1 DDEVLVGEVRI
12 EKGRPEPWPCSASSE
27 VISVCVA
34 WRSGWSR
41 SMAVDPEMHDEL
53 PEKSLRKQLAAT
65 VRTIQWSYAIFWSTS
80 TRQPGVLAW
89 SDGYYNGD
97 IKTRKTTQPVELKAD
112 QMGLQRS
119 EQLREL
125 YESLSA
131 GDSNQQ
137 MRRPCASL
145 SPEDLTHTEWY
156 YLVCMSFTFTLGQ
169 GYIHPPP
176 KTLDLVLSSSG
187 TSPSKLFA
195 AAAAPQIARFGSSNG
210 RLSVPLSLQ
219 TVACIPF
226 MGGVLELGT
235 TESVSSDH
243 LFLRTISAKSLR
255 TEGTNVSSGLTL
267 LVLKILEDAAVVT
280 QITSFFWEL
289 PCPVCSEQ
297 SMSSPQMADDDG
309 DDDDDDD
316 DGDDVGNSMAL
327 EDQNLITDHP
337 RRCPF
342 ALHSFAPPSE
352 QREAVHDKADEL
364 CDCSPGDS
372 FHTQQLEDMLEID
385 GLNCVPQ
392 TQNRQFRDDE
402 LISLNSNEYASMSVV
417 HAKRVASS
425 AMGERTR
432 HPMPDNSKHVLLDLD
447 AGDSHYANTVA
458 TILRSSK
465 PVRSVSCFLKVSGKS
480 SFMGWRRGMST
491 PKPFTGTPQKLLKKM
506 LMDGEW
512 LRGGHQPKRQEGNEP
527 KAWRPGESGSGHVLS
542 ERKLTEKFLVLQSLI
557 PSVAKVV
564 IRLLELESCRE
575 SSLELDAKNRRK
587 HPDVAERT
595 SDNYGSKEMM
605 VNARK
610 SCSNK
615 RKTCDAGETE
625 AEYHWV
631 LSRDGPIDVI
641 VTMKEEEVAVE
652 IHCPWRECL
661 LLEIVE
667 SISNFH
673 LDPLSVQSSTVDG
686 VLALTVKSKVRI
698 HEPKTHTTIQKRHC
712 CLTGNDQAIASKSD
726 RQMPVTI

>member
-1 DDEVLVGEVRI
+1 
-12 EKGRPEPWPCSASSE
+12 
-27 VISVCVA
+27 
-34 WRSGWSR
+34 
-41 SMAVDPEMHDEL
+41 MAVDPEMHDEL

-169 GYIHPPP
+169 GLPGKAFANNQH
-176 KTLDLVLSSSG
+176 VWLSNAQ
-187 TSPSKLFA
+187 FA
-195 AAAAPQIARFGSSNG
+195 DSRTFS
-210 RLSVPLSLQ
+210 RSLLAK

-235 TESVSSDH
+235 TES
-243 LFLRTISAKSLR
+243 
-255 TEGTNVSSGLTL
+255 
-267 LVLKILEDAAVVT
+267 ILEDAAVVT

-425 AMGERTR
+425 AMGEPTR

-557 PSVAKVV
+557 PSVAKVDKASILGDTIEYLKDMERRV
-564 IRLLELESCRE
+564 QELESCRE

-686 VLALTVKSKVRI
+686 VLALTVKSKFRSAIVASPGMI
-698 HEPKTHTTIQKRHC
+698 KRSLQRVIGK
-712 CLTGNDQAIASKSD
+712 CL
-726 RQMPVTI
+726 

>member
-1 DDEVLVGEVRI
+1 
-12 EKGRPEPWPCSASSE
+12 
-27 VISVCVA
+27 
-34 WRSGWSR
+34 
-41 SMAVDPEMHDEL
+41 MAVDPEMHDEL
-53 PEKSLRKQLAAT
+53 PEKPLRRQLAAT

-80 TRQPGVLAW
+80 TRQPGVLSW

-97 IKTRKTTQPVELKAD
+97 IKTRKTTQSVELKAD

-156 YLVCMSFTFTLGQ
+156 YLVCMSFTFTPGQ
-169 GYIHPPP
+169 GLPGKAFANNQHEW
-176 KTLDLVLSSSG
+176 LSNAQ
-187 TSPSKLFA
+187 FA
-195 AAAAPQIARFGSSNG
+195 DSRIFSR
-210 RLSVPLSLQ
+210 SLLAKSASIQ

-235 TESVSSDH
+235 TES
-243 LFLRTISAKSLR
+243 
-255 TEGTNVSSGLTL
+255 
-267 LVLKILEDAAVVT
+267 ILEDAAVVT

-289 PCPVCSEQ
+289 PFPVRSEQ
-297 SMSSPQMADDDG
+297 SMSSPQMADDD

-316 DGDDVGNSMAL
+316 VDDVGNPMAL
-327 EDQNLITDHP
+327 EDHNLITDHP
-337 RRCPF
+337 IRCPF
-342 ALHSFAPPSE
+342 ALHSFPPSE
-352 QREAVHDKADEL
+352 QREAVHDKAEEVHTDHL

-372 FHTQQLEDMLEID
+372 FHSQQLEDMLEID
-385 GLNCVPQ
+385 GLNCVSQ

-417 HAKRVASS
+417 RAKRVATSDT
-425 AMGERTR
+425 GERTR
-432 HPMPDNSKHVLLDLD
+432 HPMLGNSKHVLLDLD

-465 PVRSVSCFLKVSGKS
+465 PVRSVSCFLKISSKS
-480 SFMGWRRGMST
+480 SFMVWRRGMST

-512 LRGGHQPKRQEGNEP
+512 LRGGHQPKCQDGNDP
-527 KAWRPGESGSGHVLS
+527 KAWRPGESGSNHVLS
-542 ERKLTEKFLVLQSLI
+542 ERRSGEKLNEKFLVLQSLI
-557 PSVAKVV
+557 PSVTKVDKASILGDTIEYLKDMERRV
-564 IRLLELESCRE
+564 QELESCRE

-605 VNARK
+605 ANGRK

-625 AEYHWV
+625 AEHHWV

-641 VTMKEEEVAVE
+641 VTMKEAEVVVE

-667 SISNFH
+667 SISHFH

-686 VLALTVKSKVRI
+686 VLALTVKSKFRSAIVASPGMI
-698 HEPKTHTTIQKRHC
+698 KRSLHRVIGK
-712 CLTGNDQAIASKSD
+712 CL
-726 RQMPVTI
+726 

>member
-1 DDEVLVGEVRI
+1 
-12 EKGRPEPWPCSASSE
+12 
-27 VISVCVA
+27 
-34 WRSGWSR
+34 
-41 SMAVDPEMHDEL
+41 MAVDPEMRDEL
-53 PEKSLRKQLAAT
+53 PEKPLRRQLAAT

-80 TRQPGVLAW
+80 ARQPGVLAW

-97 IKTRKTTQPVELKAD
+97 IKTRKTTQSVELKAD

-169 GYIHPPP
+169 GLPGKAFANNQH
-176 KTLDLVLSSSG
+176 VWLSNAQ
-187 TSPSKLFA
+187 FA
-195 AAAAPQIARFGSSNG
+195 DSRIFSR
-210 RLSVPLSLQ
+210 SLLAK

-235 TESVSSDH
+235 TESVSSNQ
-243 LFLRTISAKSLR
+243 LFLRKISAKSLR
-255 TEGTNVSSGLTL
+255 TEGINVSPDLTL

-289 PCPVCSEQ
+289 PLPVCSEQ
-297 SMSSPQMADDDG
+297 SMSSPQMADDD
-309 DDDDDDD
+309 DDDDDDV
-316 DGDDVGNSMAL
+316 DDVGTSMAL

-337 RRCPF
+337 IRCPF
-342 ALHSFAPPSE
+342 ALHSFAPSE
-352 QREAVHDKADEL
+352 QREAVHDKAEEL
-364 CDCSPGDS
+364 HSDHRCDCSPGDS
-372 FHTQQLEDMLEID
+372 FQTQQLEDMLETE
-385 GLNCVPQ
+385 GLNCVSQ
-392 TQNRQFRDDE
+392 TQNRQFGDDE
-402 LISLNSNEYASMSVV
+402 LISLNSNKHASMSVI
-417 HAKRVASS
+417 RASS
-425 AMGERTR
+425 AVGERTR
-432 HPMPDNSKHVLLDLD
+432 HPMLDNSKHVLLDLD

-465 PVRSVSCFLKVSGKS
+465 PVRSVSCFLKVSRKS
-480 SFMGWRRGMST
+480 NFMVWRRGMTT
-491 PKPFTGTPQKLLKKM
+491 PKPFTGAPQKLLKKM

-512 LRGGHQPKRQEGNEP
+512 LRGGHQPKCQEGNEP
-527 KAWRPGESGSGHVLS
+527 KAWRLGESGTGHVLS
-542 ERKLTEKFLVLQSLI
+542 ERRSREKLNEKFLVLQSLI
-557 PSVAKVV
+557 PSVTKVV
-564 IRLLELESCRE
+564 DKASILGDTIEYLKDMERRVQELESCRE

-605 VNARK
+605 ANGRK
-610 SCSNK
+610 SCSIK

-625 AEYHWV
+625 AEHHWV

-641 VTMKEEEVAVE
+641 VTMKEEEVVVE

-667 SISNFH
+667 SVSNFH

-686 VLALTVKSKVRI
+686 VLALIVKSKFRSAIVASPGMI
-698 HEPKTHTTIQKRHC
+698 KRSLQRVIGK
-712 CLTGNDQAIASKSD
+712 CL
-726 RQMPVTI
+726 